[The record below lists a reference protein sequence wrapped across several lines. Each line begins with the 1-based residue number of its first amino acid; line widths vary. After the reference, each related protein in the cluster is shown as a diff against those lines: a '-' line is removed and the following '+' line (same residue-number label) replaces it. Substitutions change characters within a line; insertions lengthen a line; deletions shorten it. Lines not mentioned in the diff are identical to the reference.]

1 MSRKATS
8 GAPAGSTGDTGAIF
22 IEGASVPVER
32 RDMSIDD
39 IVLDPDNPRIRHAVR
54 QKTNGGTPLTQ
65 DQLRDLILEQPGVS
79 DTFKAI
85 RDNGGLIDPIHVRP
99 DGRVIEGNCRA
110 ATTMRLHIANRT
122 DPRWRQVPVY
132 LVPKITDRQVAVL
145 QGQFHV
151 VGKNK
156 WRAYEKA
163 GHLHTMHTDLK
174 MSVPAIAKALGIQ
187 ERVITRLLAAYKTMR
202 EKVLPKIKGGRGLDR
217 WSHVEEFY
225 KNKHLEDYRKSD
237 SNVDEFVSLVVD
249 GKIKLGAEVR
259 DLPKILKHQGATKV
273 LKKSG
278 FKEAVA
284 TVGKSDPT
292 ADSVVFRRVKDLTDA
307 LRKLASTE
315 LQRVREERKPQ
326 QLLRELSRAIDEVAK
341 TAGFEL

>member
-1 MSRKATS
+1 MSRKAAS
-8 GAPAGSTGDTGAIF
+8 GSGTEQGRATGYIS
-22 IEGASVPVER
+22 IEGAAVAVER
-32 RDMSIDD
+32 RDLSIED

-54 QKTNGGTPLTQ
+54 QKTNGGGALTQ
-65 DQLRDLILEQPGVS
+65 AQLRDLILEQPGVS
-79 DTFKAI
+79 DTFKSI
-85 RDNGGLIDPIHVRP
+85 RDNGGLIEPIHVRP

-110 ATTMRLHIANRT
+110 ASTMRLHEANKT
-122 DPRWRQVPVY
+122 DARWLHVPVY

-163 GHLHTMHTDLK
+163 GHVHTMHTDLK
-174 MSVPAIAKALGIQ
+174 MGVPAIAKALGIQ
-187 ERVITRLLAAYKTMR
+187 ERVITRLLAAYETMR
-202 EKVLPKIKGGRGLDR
+202 EQVLPKLKGGRGLDR

-225 KNKHLEDYRKSD
+225 KNKDLEEYRQNER
-237 SNVDEFVSLVVD
+237 NVAEFVSLVVD
-249 GKIKLGAEVR
+249 GKIKHGAQVR
-259 DLPKILKHQGATKV
+259 DLPKILKHERATKV

-284 TVGKSDPT
+284 IVGKSDPT
-292 ADSVVFRRVKDLTDA
+292 ADSVVFRKVKDLTEA
-307 LRKLASTE
+307 LRSLASTE
-315 LQRVREERKPQ
+315 LQRVRQERKPQ
-326 QLLRELSRAIDEVAK
+326 QLLRELSTAINNVAK